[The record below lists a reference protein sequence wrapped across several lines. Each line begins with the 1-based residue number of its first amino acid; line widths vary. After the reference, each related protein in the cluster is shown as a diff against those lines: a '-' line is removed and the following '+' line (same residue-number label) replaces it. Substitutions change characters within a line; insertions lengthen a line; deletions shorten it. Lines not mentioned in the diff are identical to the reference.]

1 MRERICAAARD
12 AEIGAVGF
20 VRARIFSELSEK
32 LAGERTPMVPSA
44 DERINPFLIMEEAK
58 TIIACLFPYP
68 KGVRTNI
75 SDYAKGEDYHLS
87 AQKKLEKICSAL
99 RENGFSAIA
108 LCDSNPLCERYLAYL
123 AGLGFIGKNRALINP
138 KFGSYIFI
146 GTVLT
151 DAVIEESAP
160 LSQKCAE
167 CGACVRA
174 CPGGALTEDGF
185 AAERCASYLTQ
196 KKGSLTPEERAVI
209 KRSGYAW
216 GCDICQRICPHNAA
230 VANDGNDFTLTRTM
244 AESNRDFRRKYSGR
258 AFSWRG
264 FEVIKRN
271 LDILE
276 SE

>member
-1 MRERICAAARD
+1 MKNLIYTAARE

-20 VRARIFSELSEK
+20 VRARIFSELREK
-32 LAGERTPMVPSA
+32 LACESTPMVPTA
-44 DERINPFLIMEEAK
+44 EERINPFLIMEEAK
-58 TIIACLFPYP
+58 TVIVCLFPYP
-68 KGVRTNI
+68 RGARTNI
-75 SDYAKGEDYHLS
+75 SDYAKGEDYHLA
-87 AQKKLEKICSAL
+87 AQKKLGKICGL
-99 RENGFSAIA
+99 LKERGFSATA

-138 KFGSYIFI
+138 KFGSYVFI

-151 DAVIEESAP
+151 DAVLEESAP
-160 LSQKCAE
+160 LLRKCAE

-174 CPGGALTEDGF
+174 CPGGALTGSGF
-185 AAERCASYLTQ
+185 DAERCASYLTQ
-196 KKGSLTPEERAVI
+196 KKGALTDGECEII
-209 KRSGYAW
+209 KQSGYAW
-216 GCDICQRICPHNAA
+216 GCDICQRVCPYNADIGDNGDA
-230 VANDGNDFTLTRTM
+230 FALTRDM